1 MHPWRI
7 RANWPALCLI
17 WEHGDCLQWS
27 NSPQMAGFFANVS
40 GFHVSGALGGWG
52 ASDHIAEIVPFISDI

>member
-1 MHPWRI
+1 
-7 RANWPALCLI
+7 
-17 WEHGDCLQWS
+17 
-27 NSPQMAGFFANVS
+27 MAGFFANVS